1 MAIIDS
7 LLDSLR
13 DQAASALTTARATT
27 SRISNNAP
35 VGVSNRNLN
44 YTFRKP
50 TLTPPP
56 GFGDLLPD
64 DTTGDTIRFLDS
76 EAEKWLD
83 KFFPEIQACL
93 RTTPEEWLCGILTGQ
108 KPFGLDK
115 AIFDLVWHNSRDREY
130 KARNTEVRQIYNRFS
145 NRGFTLPPGALV
157 AATAQAEERASDA
170 IAEVN
175 RAQTLRDAE
184 IKLDL
189 LKFAEEQAI
198 RLKLGV
204 MQALADFYRQW
215 IELPNKDV
223 EFARVKA
230 QSYAALQAALA
241 SYYNVELGF
250 ERLRLEAA
258 TQDVG
263 AELDSDRNK
272 IAAAQGT
279 NASDALANAVR
290 AFGDVAAAAANAQ
303 SALVADLNA
312 GA

>member
-1 MAIIDS
+1 MATIDS
-7 LLDSLR
+7 LLDALR
-13 DQAASALTTARATT
+13 DQAASALFTARATT

-35 VGVSNRNLN
+35 VGVRNHNLD

-50 TLTPPP
+50 TLAPPP
-56 GFGDLLPD
+56 GFGDLLPG
-64 DTTGDTIRFLDS
+64 DTTGDTIQFLDS

-189 LKFAEEQAI
+189 MKFAEEQADEF
-198 RLKLGV
+198 GV
-204 MQALADFYRQW
+204 VTQPAVMLATRGGYVNRAGIPGTEAGQTW
-215 IELPNKDV
+215 
-223 EFARVKA
+223 
-230 QSYAALQAALA
+230 A
-241 SYYNVELGF
+241 SWDSG
-250 ERLRLEAA
+250 A
-258 TQDVG
+258 TW
-263 AELDSDRNK
+263 SK
-272 IAAAQGT
+272 IADYGSPSGT
-279 NASDALANAVR
+279 FYSGSKFNPR
-290 AFGDVAAAAANAQ
+290 QEIIIPG
-303 SALVADLNA
+303 
-312 GA
+312 G